1 MHICIVE
8 DNEAVLAMIE
18 TALTLWGHKVET
30 FNDASSFL
38 RVLQSRGYQAQYDLV
53 IVDLFLDQ
61 LSGTDI
67 IDALRIAQPQSIPAI
82 LISAAEEIT
91 LDPIRKRYPDLPILQ
106 KPFKIQV
113 LISLIKEFSSQKVA
127 KLPLN

>member
-1 MHICIVE
+1 VTLSSPSSLYFRCSV
-8 DNEAVLAMIE
+8 
-18 TALTLWGHKVET
+18 TASLSH
-30 FNDASSFL
+30 AH
-38 RVLQSRGYQAQYDLV
+38 A
-53 IVDLFLDQ
+53 FLDQ